1 MIWTENDEV
10 LESCFTNLSTLKV
23 QSRPNI
29 TFLKGLQR
37 FCYYKESMLPKIR
50 DQIEDED
57 IWKENNGGYLR
68 NYIQYYFSRLLEER
82 KVLTLKDTTT
92 NDIYALMWCV
102 GLTDSIERTPLYAIA
117 VRTTENDHAAVC
129 QSTGHRPPYM
139 LTITTRSNK
148 VLFSGNHLRS
158 GKDYIKYMSGPTKLP
173 PLPLTRP
180 LPLAAQFLFDRTRQ
194 SLVPGQLLMFD
205 AFGIS
210 DPSTAI
216 DITHVF
222 PDADTDK
229 NEYTTRKSRI
239 PEKYHHLSDTVL
251 IRRMRDGLT
260 HAVQMA
266 ILNPRLGV
274 PQFFNHSVQLLL
286 PISLDED
293 TARDFEPDVVLAL
306 SWNTNQ
312 GAYVVETMLTVA
324 MAKGNARLVQRL
336 DQDWLKKPAVSKQLF
351 HSFRLCVSICFCLII
366 YVYAG
371 MTCGGRCVAGLL
383 LLGRPHAVSRPP
395 VHAPAPLPVSVW
407 LRQHEYGSCVRPPR
421 SLLRD
426 WGGENPCWSLGK
438 RRCWLR

>member
-1 MIWTENDEV
+1 MHSNGLSSRLVWTENDETI
-10 LESCFTNLSTLKV
+10 EQYFISLSAMKV
-23 QSRPNI
+23 QSKPG
-29 TFLKGLQR
+29 TSFLKGFQR
-37 FCYYKESMLPKIR
+37 FCYYNDFMIPKIR

-57 IWKENNGGYLR
+57 IWKENNGTYLR

-82 KVLTLKDTTT
+82 KVLTLKDTST
-92 NDIYALMWCV
+92 NEIHALMWCV
-102 GLTDSIERTPLYAIA
+102 GLTDKYERAPLYAIA
-117 VRTTENDHAAVC
+117 VKTTATDAAAFC

-158 GKDYIKYMSGPTKLP
+158 GKDTIKYMSGSTKLP

-336 DQDWLKKPAVSKQLF
+336 DQDWLKKPAVS
-351 HSFRLCVSICFCLII
+351 
-366 YVYAG
+366 
-371 MTCGGRCVAGLL
+371 T
-383 LLGRPHAVSRPP
+383 
-395 VHAPAPLPVSVW
+395 PL
-407 LRQHEYGSCVRPPR
+407 
-421 SLLRD
+421 D
-426 WGGENPCWSLGK
+426 
-438 RRCWLR
+438 